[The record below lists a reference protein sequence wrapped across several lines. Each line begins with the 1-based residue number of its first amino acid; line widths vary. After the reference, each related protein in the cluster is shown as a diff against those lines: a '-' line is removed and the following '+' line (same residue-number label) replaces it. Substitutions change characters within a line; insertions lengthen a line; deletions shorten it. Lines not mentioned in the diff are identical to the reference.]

1 MFQALDLKSVEKS
14 LSRSY
19 GKRSSVGRP
28 HRNLLGMFKAEL
40 IKRLRHIES
49 YEELYRLLW
58 SDGELCRLCDIK
70 ESENPY
76 HPSTLLRFRRR
87 IGHQGFHRL
96 MNRLIKQLDHMGILD
111 SEILALDATF
121 IKAYSR
127 RDPHNTQCGLSDSEA
142 RLRKQGRNVILG
154 YGIHLAVDTISEMPL
169 AVTIK
174 PANVNE
180 KKVAPRLLHKALKKK
195 HRWKNMTADSQYSS
209 EAFRDKARSMGIE
222 PIIPYPRNQMKG
234 KQVLRIDRKFRSH
247 GPARLKQ
254 MYRHRSAVER
264 VTSLLKEHYGL
275 RQLRTRGLRNVYT
288 HVILCLIAMLAT
300 ALSAIKHGS
309 IHKMRSPIQF
319 TKLTCMT

>member
-40 IKRLRHIES
+40 SKRLRHIES

-76 HPSTLLRFRRR
+76 HPSTLLRFQRR
-87 IGHQGFHRL
+87 IGPQGFHRL
-96 MNRLIKQLDHMGILD
+96 MNRLIKQLDHIDVLD
-111 SEILALDATF
+111 SETLVLDATF
-121 IKAYSR
+121 IKEYSQ
-127 RDPHNTQCGLSDSEA
+127 RDPHDNRRGLSDSEA
-142 RLRKQGRNVILG
+142 RLRKQGRNVVLG
-154 YGIHLAVDTISEMPL
+154 YGVHLAVDASSEMPL
-169 AVTIK
+169 AVTVE

-180 KKVAPRLLHKALKKK
+180 KKVAPKLLHKALKKK
-195 HRWKNMTADSQYSS
+195 HRWSSMIADSQYSS
-209 EAFRDKARSMGIE
+209 EAFREEIQKCGAE

-247 GPARLKQ
+247 GPARLRRLYK
-254 MYRHRSAVER
+254 RRSSVER
-264 VTSLLKEHYGL
+264 TFSRHTSDCLSFEH
-275 RQLRTRGLRNVYT
+275 
-288 HVILCLIAMLAT
+288 AA
-300 ALSAIKHGS
+300 
-309 IHKMRSPIQF
+309 
-319 TKLTCMT
+319 